1 MLTVVQRGESL
12 RLNGPEGTY
21 SYYHP
26 EHIFTG
32 LGWDAESASL
42 LLVRDTVSSI
52 LLLGLGGGTVAR
64 QCRKLFPKASI
75 VGVELDQDVID
86 LAYRSFH
93 LRSIRL
99 KAVKMSGEEYLKK
112 TARKFD
118 AIIDD
123 MWLPHCPEQKPVL
136 TDPDW
141 SRRVFSRLNRGGLYA
156 VNLYARSES
165 RYHASPAV
173 KRLAGTFSMLRE
185 VRPGPGETTVIAAGS
200 DLCTPRESRS
210 RLRRLPPEV
219 AHALGH
225 VSFHTI
231 HPG

>member
-1 MLTVVQRGESL
+1 MLTVVQRGKSF

-26 EHIFTG
+26 QHIFTG

-42 LLVRDTVSSI
+42 LLARDPVNSV

-86 LAYRSFH
+86 LAYRSFD

-99 KAVKMSGEEYLKK
+99 KAVRMPGEQYLRK
-112 TARKFD
+112 TSRKFD

-123 MWLPHCPEQKPVL
+123 MWLPDCPDQKPVL

-141 SRRVFSRLNRGGLYA
+141 SRLVSSRLNRGGIYS
-156 VNLYARSES
+156 VNVYARSES
-165 RYHASPAV
+165 RYQASHAA
-173 KRLAGTFSMLRE
+173 KQLAGIFPMLRE

-200 DLCTPRESRS
+200 NLCTPQESRS
-210 RLRRLPPEV
+210 KLRCLAPEV
-219 AHALGH
+219 AGALGH

-231 HPG
+231 RPR